1 MISDTNTV
9 TCQKLMVF
17 PWTTYD
23 PREEILLYDRLILTY
38 PVYH

>member
-23 PREEILLYDRLILTY
+23 PGEEILLYDRLILTY